1 MHFHIIHFDFI
12 AYYGVTMSATSI
24 SSDVYIAFIMS
35 GLVETPGLLNIW
47 FMNHWGR
54 KPTLMAALSIS
65 AMGCMVAGF
74 TSRKLKLIFVLIGK
88 WHCINTKTSLGLFNK
103 VYCFKVNS

>member
-54 KPTLMAALSIS
+54 KPTLMAALSLS
-65 AMGCMVAGF
+65 AIGCILAGF
-74 TSRKLKLIFVLIGK
+74 TSRKLKLVLVLIGVL
-88 WHCINTKTSLGLFNK
+88 HYID
-103 VYCFKVNS
+103 